1 METKTMLIYV
11 KCLFLTGPSWEFSFA
26 VLFLHRQFIAQI
38 SGFAQLMALLAGVL
52 IPFLSLGY
60 SLLYI
65 CPIYVLYMS
74 CICPIYVL
82 FMSYIYIERERE
94 LKTGWKLKVS
104 TLAMAQQC
112 GTFQDAQSDARF
124 KVAHS

>member
-82 FMSYIYIERERE
+82 FMSYIYI
-94 LKTGWKLKVS
+94 
-104 TLAMAQQC
+104 
-112 GTFQDAQSDARF
+112 
-124 KVAHS
+124 

>member
-1 METKTMLIYV
+1 METKTKLIYV
-11 KCLFLTGPSWEFSFA
+11 KCLFQTGPSWEFSFA

-38 SGFAQLMALLAGVL
+38 SGLAQLMALLAGVL
-52 IPFLSLGY
+52 IAFLSLGY

-65 CPIYVLYMS
+65 YVLYMS
-74 CICPIYVL
+74 
-82 FMSYIYIERERE
+82 YIERERE
-94 LKTGWKLKVS
+94 LKTGWRLKVS

>member
-82 FMSYIYIERERE
+82 FMSYIYIERERVE
-94 LKTGWKLKVS
+94 NWMETQGFNPGYGS
-104 TLAMAQQC
+104 TMWHFPGRA
-112 GTFQDAQSDARF
+112 
-124 KVAHS
+124 K